1 MAKEWVKDARSVA
14 RLAKNLHAET
24 SKALATSEHK
34 NKEFTTKLAAE
45 DRGKKST
52 KAGLKNA

>member
-1 MAKEWVKDARSVA
+1 MAEEWVKDARSVV
-14 RLAKNLHAET
+14 RLADNLHAET

-45 DRGKKST
+45 DRGRKST
-52 KAGLKNA
+52 KTSLKNA